1 MGGRTRWWL
10 FGTGGVVILAVAV
23 FAIVRMSTP
32 DLVPVAPVNTGGVT
46 IAGQL
51 TMTQTGP
58 AVSAHL
64 TISADRAATLRQLV
78 VRVRDEAGGAHD
90 FPALA
95 NVAVST
101 TPREL
106 VFNGELTTPG
116 TYTYY
121 LAYQLTGDWVSLPP
135 WQTIAIR

>member
-1 MGGRTRWWL
+1 M
-10 FGTGGVVILAVAV
+10 VLAVAV
-23 FAIVRMSTP
+23 LAIVRVSTP
-32 DLVPVAPVNTGGVT
+32 DLVPVVPASTGGVT

-51 TMTQTGP
+51 TMTQSGP

-64 TISADRAATLRQLV
+64 TISADRAVTLRELI
-78 VRVRDEAGGAHD
+78 VRVRDAAGAAHD